1 MKILVIGG
9 SGVIGLKFL
18 NFFLRNGE
26 DVSFT
31 YNKNKIPLS
40 NSFHLDITE
49 KEYTLDLIKEVNP
62 EVIIHATAVTN
73 VDLCETNHDL
83 ATSVNVDGTSNI
95 VEGAKI
101 TNSKIVYLST
111 PFVFDGKKS
120 GYTEEDKTSPS
131 TFYGL
136 TKFEGE
142 QIVIKS
148 EIPYLILR
156 IDQPYCWIEEW
167 QHANSVLRVI
177 QTLKA
182 GKILREIQNWKNNP
196 TYVPDLVR
204 ATYELLIKNASGI
217 FHLVGSDFI
226 NRYDWSLKVAQEFDL
241 DKKLIIPINSDELN
255 LSTKR
260 VNVKLYN
267 KKLYQKTGIQMLGIK
282 EGLHEMKKI
291 QYQ

>member
-9 SGVIGLKFL
+9 SGVIGLKFV
-18 NFFLRNGE
+18 NFFLKNGE

-31 YNKNKIPLS
+31 YNKNKISLS

-49 KEYTLDLIKEVNP
+49 KEYTLDIIKEVNP

-101 TNSKIVYLST
+101 TNSKIIYLST

-156 IDQPYCWIEEW
+156 TDQPYCWIEEW
-167 QHANSVLRVI
+167 QHINSVLRVI

-182 GKILREIQNWKNNP
+182 GKILREVQNWKNNP

-255 LSTKR
+255 LATKR

-267 KKLYQKTGIQMLGIK
+267 KKLHQKTGIQMLGIK